1 MNQKQMQYFVTVYE
15 TQNIQVAADQLF
27 VTRQG
32 VSKVIRL
39 LETELGQALFT
50 RSSKA
55 RRFVVQRQTKR
66 IEHSRLPRTRRSR
79 YGKYSGRSQRFRS
92 KIHLKTSLYG
102 SQILQTYG

>member
-15 TQNIQVAADQLF
+15 TQNIQVAADQLY

-50 RSSKA
+50 RSSQQIMPL
-55 RRFVVQRQTKR
+55 RFC
-66 IEHSRLPRTRRSR
+66 LMPDN
-79 YGKYSGRSQRFRS
+79 F
-92 KIHLKTSLYG
+92 
-102 SQILQTYG
+102 

>member
-39 LETELGQALFT
+39 LETELGQQ
-50 RSSKA
+50 
-55 RRFVVQRQTKR
+55 QRGYANRLCRCAFASCQT
-66 IEHSRLPRTRRSR
+66 I
-79 YGKYSGRSQRFRS
+79 FRS
-92 KIHLKTSLYG
+92 MYRYQRASYSRRTIT
-102 SQILQTYG
+102 

>member
-39 LETELGQALFT
+39 LETGTF
-50 RSSKA
+50 
-55 RRFVVQRQTKR
+55 
-66 IEHSRLPRTRRSR
+66 HP
-79 YGKYSGRSQRFRS
+79 
-92 KIHLKTSLYG
+92 
-102 SQILQTYG
+102 

>member
-50 RSSKA
+50 RSSKGVTPTDYAVALLPHA
-55 RRFVVQRQTKR
+55 RQFLEACTA
-66 IEHSRLPRTRRSR
+66 I
-79 YGKYSGRSQRFRS
+79 SGF
-92 KIHLKTSLYG
+92 
-102 SQILQTYG
+102 ILSPHNHIAL

>member
-50 RSSKA
+50 DRKS
-55 RRFVVQRQTKR
+55 VV
-66 IEHSRLPRTRRSR
+66 
-79 YGKYSGRSQRFRS
+79 
-92 KIHLKTSLYG
+92 
-102 SQILQTYG
+102 

>member
-39 LETELGQALFT
+39 LETELGQVPVSYTHLT
-50 RSSKA
+50 
-55 RRFVVQRQTKR
+55 
-66 IEHSRLPRTRRSR
+66 LPT
-79 YGKYSGRSQRFRS
+79 
-92 KIHLKTSLYG
+92 IA
-102 SQILQTYG
+102 